1 MTTARYKGGWEFK
14 LSALPTSIVK
24 VVKTHS
30 FTVIYHGNHSLKELK
45 QLVAI
50 LKHNAI
56 LR

>member
-1 MTTARYKGGWEFK
+1 MTKGGWEFK